1 MNTQNNHES
10 MKTIVET
17 FLTEETIELIYD
29 NEKLEKW
36 NAYVEELGLEGQTK
50 IKKSEKS
57 PVPFM
62 HLKQSYVNICKT
74 LCPAEVDIK
83 SYNITPIPV
92 EILDL
97 VALSVKENYFDKI
110 LVWYDDKS
118 PDPFVVGLNHTSY
131 YSHKDDGGL
140 GTSFPTYQQA
150 LNHQHENGWFSRKPY
165 GVGQIYY
172 LIGKWADV
180 KRSWEELKEMASKR
194 FMEQRK
200 NEYHKAI
207 RDAKR
212 GLEDLETEAFDK
224 FN

>member
-1 MNTQNNHES
+1 MTQNNHES

-17 FLTEETIELIYD
+17 FLIEETVDLIYN
-29 NEKLEKW
+29 NEQLDKW
-36 NAYVEELGLEGQTK
+36 NQYVEELGLQGQTK
-50 IKKSEKS
+50 IVKKEKS
-57 PVPFM
+57 PIPFM

-74 LCPAEVDIK
+74 LCPAEVNIK
-83 SYNITPIPV
+83 DYNISPIPV

-97 VALSVKENYFDKI
+97 VALSIKENYFDKI

-118 PDPFVVGLNHTSY
+118 PDPFVVGMNHTSY

-140 GTSFPTYQQA
+140 HKSFSTYEQA
-150 LNHQHENGWFSRKPY
+150 LQDQNENGWSKRKPY
-165 GVGQIYY
+165 GIGAEYY

-180 KRSWEELKEMASKR
+180 KHSWSELKEMAIER
-194 FMEQRK
+194 FTNERS

-207 RDAKR
+207 KEAQR
-212 GLEDLETEAFDK
+212 GLEDIRTEAFDK

>member
-1 MNTQNNHES
+1 

-29 NEKLEKW
+29 NEQLDKW
-36 NAYVEELGLEGQTK
+36 SAYVEELGLEGQTK
-50 IKKSEKS
+50 IKKVNKS
-57 PVPFM
+57 PIPFM

-83 SYNITPIPV
+83 NYNISPIPV

-118 PDPFVVGLNHTSY
+118 PDPFVVGQKHTSY

-140 GTSFPTYQQA
+140 GKSFSTHEEA
-150 LNHQHENGWFSRKPY
+150 LEHQKENGWYKNNPY
-165 GVGQIYY
+165 GTGSTYY

-180 KRSWEELKEMASKR
+180 KRSWSELKEIAKER
-194 FMEQRK
+194 FMETKK

-212 GLEDLETEAFDK
+212 GLEDIETEAFDK

>member
-1 MNTQNNHES
+1 MTQNNHES

-17 FLTEETIELIYD
+17 FLIEETIDLIYN
-29 NEKLEKW
+29 NEQLDKW
-36 NAYVEELGLEGQTK
+36 NQYVEELGLQGQTK
-50 IKKSEKS
+50 IVKKEKS
-57 PVPFM
+57 PIPFM

-74 LCPAEVDIK
+74 LCPAEVNIK
-83 SYNITPIPV
+83 DYNISPIPV

-97 VALSVKENYFDKI
+97 VALSIKENYFDKM

-118 PDPFVVGLNHTSY
+118 PDPFVVGMNHTSY

-140 GTSFPTYQQA
+140 HKSFPTYEQA
-150 LNHQHENGWFSRKPY
+150 LQDQNENGWFKRKPY
-165 GVGQIYY
+165 GIGAEYY

-180 KRSWEELKEMASKR
+180 KHSWSELKEMAIER
-194 FMEQRK
+194 FTNERS

-207 RDAKR
+207 KEAQR
-212 GLEDLETEAFDK
+212 GLEDIRTEAFDK